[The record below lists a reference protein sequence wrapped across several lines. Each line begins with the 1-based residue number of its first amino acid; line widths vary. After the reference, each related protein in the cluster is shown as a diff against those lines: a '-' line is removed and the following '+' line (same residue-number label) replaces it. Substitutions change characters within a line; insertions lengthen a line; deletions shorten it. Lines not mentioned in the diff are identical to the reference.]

1 MDAGPASGLASSL
14 LRAAQSFATAP
25 FGAGRCKA
33 DVFFSYRTCPT
44 DEDSYRHG
52 WSPLLRQIIAKYA
65 GKERQ
70 LSAKLQKRY
79 GQPLDLAFLGAAG
92 DETGRSAQNPRAASA
107 AVVVTKTLRG
117 PISRWAAGGAG
128 RPDS

>member
-1 MDAGPASGLASSL
+1 MQAQ
-14 LRAAQSFATAP
+14 LRASLHRYYEQHNPSQLLP
-25 FGAGRCKA
+25 SVLD
-33 DVFFSYRTCPT
+33 DVRRMCLFVSNMSYRRRLM
-44 DEDSYRHG
+44 YRHG
-52 WSPLLRQIIAKYA
+52 WSRLLRQIIAKYA

-92 DETGRSAQNPRAASA
+92 DETGRSAQNARAASA